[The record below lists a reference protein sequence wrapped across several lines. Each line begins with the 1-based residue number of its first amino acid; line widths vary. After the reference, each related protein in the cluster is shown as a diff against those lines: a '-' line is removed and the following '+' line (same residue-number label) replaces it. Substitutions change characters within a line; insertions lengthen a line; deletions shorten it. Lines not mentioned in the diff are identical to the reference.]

1 MSLVAPLVDSL
12 TIVVEA
18 IQNLVPGSAKEEVDL
33 TVLLLKC
40 MEMTRAAIENKKIKY
55 PFTAS
60 TQMVRNNV
68 EGLVAAGVLSKRRE
82 KADYFIS
89 LSSSY
94 QDQVKMDKL
103 SESMNSLRI
112 DLSKIPMIHNDEVD
126 VTNDMIGLM
135 VDLDKKGK

>member
-1 MSLVAPLVDSL
+1 MLPC
-12 TIVVEA
+12 TFIY
-18 IQNLVPGSAKEEVDL
+18 G
-33 TVLLLKC
+33 
-40 MEMTRAAIENKKIKY
+40 
-55 PFTAS
+55 
-60 TQMVRNNV
+60 
-68 EGLVAAGVLSKRRE
+68 RE